1 MGGLGVIN
9 IVEEAE
15 LDYTS
20 LLNVNLHLTDNIR
33 EQIENPLLFNKHL
46 TINAK
51 RKNKL
56 EH

>member
-1 MGGLGVIN
+1 MRGLGVIN
-9 IVEEAE
+9 IVE